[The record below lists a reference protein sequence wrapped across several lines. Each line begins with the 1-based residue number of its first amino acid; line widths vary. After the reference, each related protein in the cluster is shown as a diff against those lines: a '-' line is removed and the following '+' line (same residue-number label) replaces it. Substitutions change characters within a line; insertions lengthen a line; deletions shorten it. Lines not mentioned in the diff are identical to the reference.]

1 MKTFDNTTRTRYSH
15 EYLKEQFQDA
25 YIKDNIVFW
34 KSNDRSPF
42 DDMLND
48 WFDLGLITVDQVNNT
63 IMDKERQDLEAIIQ
77 YVNHRETNGYSNE
90 EKSEIWNEI
99 GADAVDVL
107 TGKRIF
113 GKW

>member
-90 EKSEIWNEI
+90 EKAEIWNEI
-99 GADAVDVL
+99 GADAVDVF

-113 GKW
+113 V